1 MGCVFYDL
9 TQANVKQKIEHYSD
23 LCQITPYSD
32 SVDSANYSESESN
45 SETSSLCKEK
55 KERRKYRL
63 PKEYKTYKKLF
74 KKITARDANKR
85 PSAREL
91 RTETKNYVEINV
103 AVMNIAFYF

>member
-32 SVDSANYSESESN
+32 IKASSVDLANYSESESN

-74 KKITARDANKR
+74 KKITARDAKQR
-85 PSAREL
+85 PSAKEL

-103 AVMNIAFYF
+103 AVRNI